1 MGAGGNLEGRLLSTG
16 GAIGFS
22 TGVVYTVVHDVE
34 CVNKGSNKS
43 MKNGPI
49 NETPIKLDATTLM
62 AYPNPFSTNT
72 TVSFTIPYDEAN
84 ANLVLY
90 DFRGALIQVLYNE
103 KSNANQKNEVQFNG
117 ENLATGVYLFRLTT
131 SKEAKNFKVIVE

>member
-34 CVNKGSNKS
+34 CVKSGSVKA
-43 MKNGPI
+43 I
-49 NETPIKLDATTLM
+49 ETPIKLDATTLM

-72 TVSFTIPYDEAN
+72 TVSFTIPYEEEN
-84 ANLVLY
+84 AKLVLY
-90 DFRGALIQVLYNE
+90 DFRGALIQVLYND
-103 KSNANQKNEVQFNG
+103 KSNANQKNEVQFNR
-117 ENLATGVYLFRLTT
+117 ENLETGVYLFRLTT
-131 SKEAKNFKVIVE
+131 SKEAKSFKVIVK